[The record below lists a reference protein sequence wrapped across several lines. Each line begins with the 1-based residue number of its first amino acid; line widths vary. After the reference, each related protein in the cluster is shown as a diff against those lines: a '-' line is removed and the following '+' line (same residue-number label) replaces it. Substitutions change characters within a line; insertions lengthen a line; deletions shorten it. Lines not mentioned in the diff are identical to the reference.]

1 VKRGRAITDGAIVR
15 PSLLIPRVWF
25 ASCQPLAYPAD
36 AMKIAGSIRI
46 PMRAWVLLLA
56 VLVALCA
63 TDLAGAG
70 MAMADGQN
78 CAAPFCEIQIGC
90 GQPTQ
95 PQNTPASP
103 SHLVAAPASG
113 ERLLP
118 PARVETT
125 PIDLSRPLVSSAT
138 LGPPASRAP
147 PVI

>member
-1 VKRGRAITDGAIVR
+1 MTIVGWVQISR
-15 PSLLIPRVWF
+15 
-25 ASCQPLAYPAD
+25 
-36 AMKIAGSIRI
+36 
-46 PMRAWVLLLA
+46 RAWVLLLA

-103 SHLVAAPASG
+103 SHLVATPLSG

-118 PARVETT
+118 PARAETT
-125 PIDLSRPLVSSAT
+125 LINFSRPLVSSAT
-138 LGPPASRAP
+138 LGPPTSRAP